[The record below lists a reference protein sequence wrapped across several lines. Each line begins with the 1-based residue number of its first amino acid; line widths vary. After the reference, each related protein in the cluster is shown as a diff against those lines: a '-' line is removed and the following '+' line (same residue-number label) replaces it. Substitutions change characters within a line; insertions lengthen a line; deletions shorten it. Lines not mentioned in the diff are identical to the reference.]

1 MYIKYSKEKEKLVD
15 LIQTDDGFQN
25 MKTETVVMLNTLTNS
40 KLKFNEEKEETSM
53 CLAIDELR
61 EEAKQE
67 GIEFGRREL
76 IEKMLMNHE
85 TMDKIKE
92 YTGYTQENDAL
103 YGRSDVENKNGS
115 LNNTIFRLRK
125 QLTAAGL
132 PESSYININ
141 GGMCTWDPDIETS
154 VDVCD
159 FKQTI
164 ESARHEKSQK
174 TKMEIYAKAWKLYTG
189 EFLPDMM
196 GEDWAAV
203 ENIACRDMYFD
214 CVEELCHYLKTEEKF
229 EELYRVAHS
238 AAEIYPFYDWQI
250 WEIDSLIGMSR
261 YKDGL
266 DVYKRTTKL
275 MFDEL
280 GLSPSAGMLERF
292 KLMGERTS
300 QAAGAIEDIKYRLR
314 EKESIEGAYYCTYP
328 SFVDVYHVFGR
339 MMERTGMSVFL
350 MLCTLNFINIETD
363 DENQKYYSELLRES
377 IQKAVRK
384 GDFYT
389 RYNIQQYLVMLIG
402 ITQENCTLVSKRI
415 NKEFNKRLTRRKN
428 VSIDYYVASLGE
440 VCND

>member
-1 MYIKYSKEKEKLVD
+1 M
-15 LIQTDDGFQN
+15 
-25 MKTETVVMLNTLTNS
+25 
-40 KLKFNEEKEETSM
+40 
-53 CLAIDELR
+53 
-61 EEAKQE
+61 
-67 GIEFGRREL
+67 
-76 IEKMLMNHE
+76 
-85 TMDKIKE
+85 
-92 YTGYTQENDAL
+92 
-103 YGRSDVENKNGS
+103 
-115 LNNTIFRLRK
+115 
-125 QLTAAGL
+125 
-132 PESSYININ
+132 
-141 GGMCTWDPDIETS
+141 
-154 VDVCD
+154 
-159 FKQTI
+159 
-164 ESARHEKSQK
+164 
-174 TKMEIYAKAWKLYTG
+174 
-189 EFLPDMM
+189 
-196 GEDWAAV
+196 
-203 ENIACRDMYFD
+203 
-214 CVEELCHYLKTEEKF
+214 F
-229 EELYRVAHS
+229 E
-238 AAEIYPFYDWQI
+238 
-250 WEIDSLIGMSR
+250 
-261 YKDGL
+261 
-266 DVYKRTTKL
+266 
-275 MFDEL
+275 EL

>member
-1 MYIKYSKEKEKLVD
+1 
-15 LIQTDDGFQN
+15 
-25 MKTETVVMLNTLTNS
+25 
-40 KLKFNEEKEETSM
+40 
-53 CLAIDELR
+53 
-61 EEAKQE
+61 
-67 GIEFGRREL
+67 
-76 IEKMLMNHE
+76 
-85 TMDKIKE
+85 
-92 YTGYTQENDAL
+92 
-103 YGRSDVENKNGS
+103 
-115 LNNTIFRLRK
+115 
-125 QLTAAGL
+125 
-132 PESSYININ
+132 
-141 GGMCTWDPDIETS
+141 MCTWDPDIETS

-159 FKQTI
+159 FKRTI
-164 ESARHEKSQK
+164 ESARREKYQK
-174 TKMEIYAKAWKLYTG
+174 AKMEIYAKAWKLYTG

-350 MLCTLNFINIETD
+350 MLCTLDFINIEAD
-363 DENQKYYSELLRES
+363 GENQKYYSELLRES

-440 VCND
+440 VCDTETTSNDRRTS

>member
-1 MYIKYSKEKEKLVD
+1 MKNILKVRMLGGFTLEYKGKELVLDRNNVSKTTQLFQLLLLHTQDGGISKAA
-15 LIQTDDGFQN
+15 LI
-25 MKTETVVMLNTLTNS
+25 
-40 KLKFNEEKEETSM
+40 
-53 CLAIDELR
+53 
-61 EEAKQE
+61 
-67 GIEFGRREL
+67 
-76 IEKMLMNHE
+76 
-85 TMDKIKE
+85 
-92 YTGYTQENDAL
+92 DAL

-214 CVEELCHYLKTEEKF
+214 CVEELCHYLKTEEK
-229 EELYRVAHS
+229 
-238 AAEIYPFYDWQI
+238 
-250 WEIDSLIGMSR
+250 
-261 YKDGL
+261 
-266 DVYKRTTKL
+266 
-275 MFDEL
+275 FDEL

>member
-1 MYIKYSKEKEKLVD
+1 MKNILKVRMLGGFTLEYKGKELVLDRNNVSKTTQLFQLLLLHTQDGGISKAA
-15 LIQTDDGFQN
+15 LI
-25 MKTETVVMLNTLTNS
+25 
-40 KLKFNEEKEETSM
+40 
-53 CLAIDELR
+53 
-61 EEAKQE
+61 
-67 GIEFGRREL
+67 
-76 IEKMLMNHE
+76 
-85 TMDKIKE
+85 
-92 YTGYTQENDAL
+92 DAL

-250 WEIDSLIGMSR
+250 WEIDSLIGM
-261 YKDGL
+261 
-266 DVYKRTTKL
+266 
-275 MFDEL
+275 
-280 GLSPSAGMLERF
+280 LERF

>member
-1 MYIKYSKEKEKLVD
+1 MLNKDKSNQNEKTRNRAQYLLKEKSIKNILKVRMLGGFTLEYKGKELVLD
-15 LIQTDDGFQN
+15 RNNVSKTTQLFQLLLLHTQDGGISKAALI
-25 MKTETVVMLNTLTNS
+25 
-40 KLKFNEEKEETSM
+40 
-53 CLAIDELR
+53 
-61 EEAKQE
+61 
-67 GIEFGRREL
+67 
-76 IEKMLMNHE
+76 
-85 TMDKIKE
+85 
-92 YTGYTQENDAL
+92 DAL

-229 EELYRVAHS
+229 E
-238 AAEIYPFYDWQI
+238 
-250 WEIDSLIGMSR
+250 
-261 YKDGL
+261 
-266 DVYKRTTKL
+266 
-275 MFDEL
+275 EL

>member
-1 MYIKYSKEKEKLVD
+1 MENNLLKVRMFGGFSLEFNGKEVVLDRNAVSKTMQLLQ
-15 LIQTDDGFQN
+15 LILLHSQDGGI
-25 MKTETVVMLNTLTNS
+25 S
-40 KLKFNEEKEETSM
+40 K
-53 CLAIDELR
+53 A
-61 EEAKQE
+61 A
-67 GIEFGRREL
+67 L
-76 IEKMLMNHE
+76 IE
-85 TMDKIKE
+85 
-92 YTGYTQENDAL
+92 AL
-103 YGRSDVENKNGS
+103 YGRAEVENKNGS

-125 QLTAAGL
+125 QLQKAGL
-132 PESSYININ
+132 PESNYIQIN
-141 GGMCTWDPDIETS
+141 AGMCSWDENVPVS
-154 VDVCD
+154 VDVCQ
-159 FKQTI
+159 FRKLIQNGKK
-164 ESARHEKSQK
+164 EKREETRIK
-174 TKMEIYAKAWKLYTG
+174 IWKKAWELYKG
-189 EFLPDMM
+189 ELLPDMI
-196 GEDWAAV
+196 GENWAAA
-203 ENIACRDMYFD
+203 ENASCRKLYFY
-214 CVEELCHYLKTEEKF
+214 CVEELCTRLQDKERYEDIHKISH
-229 EELYRVAHS
+229 R
-238 AAEIYPFYDWQI
+238 AAEIYPFDNWQV

-350 MLCTLNFINIETD
+350 MLCTLDFINIETD

-415 NKEFNKRLTRRKN
+415 NKEFNKRLPRRKN

>member
-1 MYIKYSKEKEKLVD
+1 MKNILKVRMLGGFTLEYKGKELVLDRNNVSKTTQLFELLLLHTQDGEISKAA
-15 LIQTDDGFQN
+15 LI
-25 MKTETVVMLNTLTNS
+25 
-40 KLKFNEEKEETSM
+40 
-53 CLAIDELR
+53 
-61 EEAKQE
+61 
-67 GIEFGRREL
+67 
-76 IEKMLMNHE
+76 
-85 TMDKIKE
+85 
-92 YTGYTQENDAL
+92 DAL

-229 EELYRVAHS
+229 E
-238 AAEIYPFYDWQI
+238 
-250 WEIDSLIGMSR
+250 
-261 YKDGL
+261 
-266 DVYKRTTKL
+266 
-275 MFDEL
+275 EL

-440 VCND
+440 DCND

>member
-1 MYIKYSKEKEKLVD
+1 MKNILKVRMLGGFTLEYKGKELVLDRNNVSKTTQLFQLLLLHTQDGGISKAA
-15 LIQTDDGFQN
+15 LI
-25 MKTETVVMLNTLTNS
+25 
-40 KLKFNEEKEETSM
+40 
-53 CLAIDELR
+53 
-61 EEAKQE
+61 
-67 GIEFGRREL
+67 
-76 IEKMLMNHE
+76 
-85 TMDKIKE
+85 
-92 YTGYTQENDAL
+92 DAL

-280 GLSPSAGMLERF
+280 GL
-292 KLMGERTS
+292 
-300 QAAGAIEDIKYRLR
+300 
-314 EKESIEGAYYCTYP
+314 
-328 SFVDVYHVFGR
+328 
-339 MMERTGMSVFL
+339 
-350 MLCTLNFINIETD
+350 
-363 DENQKYYSELLRES
+363 
-377 IQKAVRK
+377 
-384 GDFYT
+384 
-389 RYNIQQYLVMLIG
+389 
-402 ITQENCTLVSKRI
+402 
-415 NKEFNKRLTRRKN
+415 
-428 VSIDYYVASLGE
+428 
-440 VCND
+440 

>member
-1 MYIKYSKEKEKLVD
+1 MLGGFTLEYKGKELVIHHNNVSKTTQLFQLLLLHTQDGGISKAA
-15 LIQTDDGFQN
+15 LI
-25 MKTETVVMLNTLTNS
+25 
-40 KLKFNEEKEETSM
+40 
-53 CLAIDELR
+53 
-61 EEAKQE
+61 
-67 GIEFGRREL
+67 
-76 IEKMLMNHE
+76 
-85 TMDKIKE
+85 
-92 YTGYTQENDAL
+92 DAL

-189 EFLPDMM
+189 EFHP
-196 GEDWAAV
+196 G
-203 ENIACRDMYFD
+203 
-214 CVEELCHYLKTEEKF
+214 
-229 EELYRVAHS
+229 
-238 AAEIYPFYDWQI
+238 YDGRGLGG
-250 WEIDSLIGMSR
+250 SRKHRMSR
-261 YKDGL
+261 YVFRLCRRTVPLPENRRKIRRTLPCCTQRSRNLSILRLADMGNRQPHRNVPL
-266 DVYKRTTKL
+266 QRRPRCLQKNNQADVRRTRPVTICRN
-275 MFDEL
+275 
-280 GLSPSAGMLERF
+280 AR
-292 KLMGERTS
+292 
-300 QAAGAIEDIKYRLR
+300 AIQTYGRANVSGSRHDRRHQVPLR

>member
-1 MYIKYSKEKEKLVD
+1 MKNILKVRMLGGFTLEYKGKELVLDRNNVSKTTQLFQLLLLHTQDGGISKAA
-15 LIQTDDGFQN
+15 LI
-25 MKTETVVMLNTLTNS
+25 
-40 KLKFNEEKEETSM
+40 
-53 CLAIDELR
+53 
-61 EEAKQE
+61 
-67 GIEFGRREL
+67 
-76 IEKMLMNHE
+76 
-85 TMDKIKE
+85 
-92 YTGYTQENDAL
+92 DAL

-229 EELYRVAHS
+229 E
-238 AAEIYPFYDWQI
+238 
-250 WEIDSLIGMSR
+250 
-261 YKDGL
+261 
-266 DVYKRTTKL
+266 
-275 MFDEL
+275 EL

>member
-1 MYIKYSKEKEKLVD
+1 MLNKDKSNQNEKTRNRTRYLLKEKSMKNILKVRMLGGFTLEYKGKELVLD
-15 LIQTDDGFQN
+15 RNNVSKTTQLFQLLLLHTQDGEISKAALI
-25 MKTETVVMLNTLTNS
+25 
-40 KLKFNEEKEETSM
+40 
-53 CLAIDELR
+53 
-61 EEAKQE
+61 
-67 GIEFGRREL
+67 
-76 IEKMLMNHE
+76 
-85 TMDKIKE
+85 
-92 YTGYTQENDAL
+92 DAL

-229 EELYRVAHS
+229 E
-238 AAEIYPFYDWQI
+238 
-250 WEIDSLIGMSR
+250 
-261 YKDGL
+261 
-266 DVYKRTTKL
+266 
-275 MFDEL
+275 EL

>member
-1 MYIKYSKEKEKLVD
+1 M
-15 LIQTDDGFQN
+15 
-25 MKTETVVMLNTLTNS
+25 
-40 KLKFNEEKEETSM
+40 
-53 CLAIDELR
+53 
-61 EEAKQE
+61 
-67 GIEFGRREL
+67 
-76 IEKMLMNHE
+76 
-85 TMDKIKE
+85 
-92 YTGYTQENDAL
+92 
-103 YGRSDVENKNGS
+103 
-115 LNNTIFRLRK
+115 
-125 QLTAAGL
+125 
-132 PESSYININ
+132 
-141 GGMCTWDPDIETS
+141 
-154 VDVCD
+154 
-159 FKQTI
+159 
-164 ESARHEKSQK
+164 
-174 TKMEIYAKAWKLYTG
+174 
-189 EFLPDMM
+189 
-196 GEDWAAV
+196 
-203 ENIACRDMYFD
+203 
-214 CVEELCHYLKTEEKF
+214 F
-229 EELYRVAHS
+229 E
-238 AAEIYPFYDWQI
+238 
-250 WEIDSLIGMSR
+250 
-261 YKDGL
+261 
-266 DVYKRTTKL
+266 
-275 MFDEL
+275 EL

-328 SFVDVYHVFGR
+328 SFVDVYHVFGH